1 MKENGIK
8 GNQHPKK
15 SWNAEL
21 VIQDINKDK
30 DIKDITRKLC

>member
-1 MKENGIK
+1 MKENRIK

-21 VIQDINKDK
+21 VIQDIKDK

>member
-21 VIQDINKDK
+21 DIQDIKDK

>member
-8 GNQHPKK
+8 GNQHLKK

-21 VIQDINKDK
+21 IIQDIKDK
-30 DIKDITRKLC
+30 DIKDITRKLW